1 MSIAGEIILKS
12 LGAWVAIWG
21 FSRLLNA
28 PKKLE
33 CYTAGVGMIGW
44 AVYLIVEV
52 LNDGILMKNFLAA
65 VAVALVS
72 QAMARHF
79 KAPVILF
86 VIPGILPMV
95 PGAGMYRIVYSIV
108 MGPENMVGTYL
119 LETATAAGA
128 LREYS
133 SCSSSASSWVML
145 CLVSRPEEEL
155 YNVATVPPAA
165 TFSPSERER
174 STVAPPVAAV
184 TALSSRTS
192 RPVAST
198 PTLTV
203 SA

>member
-1 MSIAGEIILKS
+1 MRIAGEIILKS

-33 CYTAGVGMIGW
+33 CYTAGVGMI
-44 AVYLIVEV
+44 
-52 LNDGILMKNFLAA
+52 GILMKNFLAA

-128 LREYS
+128 I
-133 SCSSSASSWVML
+133 
-145 CLVSRPEEEL
+145 
-155 YNVATVPPAA
+155 
-165 TFSPSERER
+165 
-174 STVAPPVAAV
+174 
-184 TALSSRTS
+184 ALGIFLGEALQKVFFYEFHR
-192 RPVAST
+192 
-198 PTLTV
+198 
-203 SA
+203 

>member
-1 MSIAGEIILKS
+1 MRIAGEIILKS

-52 LNDGILMKNFLAA
+52 FNDGILMKNFLAA

-108 MGPENMVGTYL
+108 MGPENMVGTL
-119 LETATAAGA
+119 
-128 LREYS
+128 
-133 SCSSSASSWVML
+133 
-145 CLVSRPEEEL
+145 
-155 YNVATVPPAA
+155 
-165 TFSPSERER
+165 
-174 STVAPPVAAV
+174 
-184 TALSSRTS
+184 
-192 RPVAST
+192 
-198 PTLTV
+198 
-203 SA
+203 

>member
-1 MSIAGEIILKS
+1 MRIAGEIILKS

-52 LNDGILMKNFLAA
+52 FNDGILMKNFLAA

-86 VIPGILPMV
+86 VIPGIL
-95 PGAGMYRIVYSIV
+95 RWC
-108 MGPENMVGTYL
+108 
-119 LETATAAGA
+119 
-128 LREYS
+128 REPV
-133 SCSSSASSWVML
+133 CTASSTRSLWGRKTWL
-145 CLVSRPEEEL
+145 
-155 YNVATVPPAA
+155 
-165 TFSPSERER
+165 ERIF
-174 STVAPPVAAV
+174 
-184 TALSSRTS
+184 
-192 RPVAST
+192 
-198 PTLTV
+198 
-203 SA
+203 

>member
-1 MSIAGEIILKS
+1 MRIAGEIILKS

-44 AVYLIVEV
+44 AVY
-52 LNDGILMKNFLAA
+52 
-65 VAVALVS
+65 
-72 QAMARHF
+72 F

-128 LREYS
+128 I
-133 SCSSSASSWVML
+133 
-145 CLVSRPEEEL
+145 
-155 YNVATVPPAA
+155 
-165 TFSPSERER
+165 
-174 STVAPPVAAV
+174 
-184 TALSSRTS
+184 ALGIFLGEALQKVFFYEFHR
-192 RPVAST
+192 
-198 PTLTV
+198 
-203 SA
+203 

>member
-1 MSIAGEIILKS
+1 MRIAGEIILKS

-52 LNDGILMKNFLAA
+52 FNDGILMKNFLAA

-95 PGAGMYRIVYSIV
+95 PGAGMYRIVYLDRYGAGKHGWNVSFRDSDRGRRNCPWNFPRRSAAEGIFFTNSI
-108 MGPENMVGTYL
+108 GD
-119 LETATAAGA
+119 
-128 LREYS
+128 LRKK
-133 SCSSSASSWVML
+133 
-145 CLVSRPEEEL
+145 
-155 YNVATVPPAA
+155 
-165 TFSPSERER
+165 
-174 STVAPPVAAV
+174 
-184 TALSSRTS
+184 
-192 RPVAST
+192 
-198 PTLTV
+198 
-203 SA
+203 

>member
-1 MSIAGEIILKS
+1 MRIAGEIILKS

-52 LNDGILMKNFLAA
+52 FNDGILMKNFLAA

-128 LREYS
+128 ICPWNFPRRSAAEDIFLRSPQVIYEKSEKFAKTKFFAFFVEFYDILNS
-133 SCSSSASSWVML
+133 VCALGQKKKSIGAFLTSVDKKSPASK
-145 CLVSRPEEEL
+145 
-155 YNVATVPPAA
+155 
-165 TFSPSERER
+165 
-174 STVAPPVAAV
+174 AV
-184 TALSSRTS
+184 G
-192 RPVAST
+192 
-198 PTLTV
+198 
-203 SA
+203 

>member
-1 MSIAGEIILKS
+1 MRIAGEIILKS

-52 LNDGILMKNFLAA
+52 FNDGILMKNFLAA

-128 LREYS
+128 IALGIFLGEALQKVFFYEFHRLFTKKVRNLPKPNFLLFFVEFYDILNSVCALGRKKKSIGAFLRKK
-133 SCSSSASSWVML
+133 
-145 CLVSRPEEEL
+145 EEK
-155 YNVATVPPAA
+155 
-165 TFSPSERER
+165 
-174 STVAPPVAAV
+174 
-184 TALSSRTS
+184 
-192 RPVAST
+192 
-198 PTLTV
+198 
-203 SA
+203 

>member
-1 MSIAGEIILKS
+1 MRIAGEIILKS

-52 LNDGILMKNFLAA
+52 FNDGILMKNFLAA

-128 LREYS
+128 IALGIFLGEALQKIFFYEVHRLFTKNVINLPKQNFLIFFVEFYDILNS
-133 SCSSSASSWVML
+133 VCALGQKKKSIGAFLTSVDKKSPASKV
-145 CLVSRPEEEL
+145 VG
-155 YNVATVPPAA
+155 
-165 TFSPSERER
+165 
-174 STVAPPVAAV
+174 
-184 TALSSRTS
+184 
-192 RPVAST
+192 
-198 PTLTV
+198 
-203 SA
+203 

>member
-1 MSIAGEIILKS
+1 MRIAGEIILKS

-52 LNDGILMKNFLAA
+52 FNDGILMKNFLAA

-72 QAMARHF
+72 QAM
-79 KAPVILF
+79 VIFF

-128 LREYS
+128 I
-133 SCSSSASSWVML
+133 
-145 CLVSRPEEEL
+145 
-155 YNVATVPPAA
+155 
-165 TFSPSERER
+165 
-174 STVAPPVAAV
+174 
-184 TALSSRTS
+184 ALGIFLGEALQKVFFYEFHR
-192 RPVAST
+192 
-198 PTLTV
+198 
-203 SA
+203 

>member
-1 MSIAGEIILKS
+1 MRIAGEIILKS

-52 LNDGILMKNFLAA
+52 FNDGILMKNFLAA

-95 PGAGMYRIVYSIV
+95 PGSVWKGSQFWTSGWGHGKMSRNNPIL
-108 MGPENMVGTYL
+108 G
-119 LETATAAGA
+119 
-128 LREYS
+128 R
-133 SCSSSASSWVML
+133 
-145 CLVSRPEEEL
+145 CLWKR
-155 YNVATVPPAA
+155 
-165 TFSPSERER
+165 
-174 STVAPPVAAV
+174 
-184 TALSSRTS
+184 
-192 RPVAST
+192 
-198 PTLTV
+198 
-203 SA
+203 